1 MITING
7 DAIQTIDIL
16 IFMTIVM
23 LLPSIL
29 IAMTSFTRVIVVVSF
44 LKNGMGLQQT
54 PPSQVLIG
62 IALFLTLFIMHPVLS
77 EINTQAYQPY
87 ANEEITLQEAASR
100 AEVPIKNFMLQNTEN
115 KSLNM
120 FLNFAKMERPADTTE
135 LPLTVVI
142 PAFMTSELK
151 RAFTMGFLLLLP
163 FLVIDMIVASI
174 LMSMGMMM
182 LPPTMISLPFKVL
195 IFILVDGW
203 QLLMSTLVQS
213 FH

>member
-16 IFMTIVM
+16 IFMTLVM

-29 IAMTSFTRVIVVVSF
+29 IAMTSFTRIIIVVSF
-44 LKNGMGLQQT
+44 LKSGMGLQQT
-54 PPSQVLIG
+54 PPAQVLVG

-77 EINTQAYQPY
+77 EINEQAYQPY
-87 ANEEITLQEAASR
+87 VNEQITLEEAAGR
-100 AEVPIKNFMLQNTEN
+100 AEVPIKSFMLKQTEN

-120 FLNFAKMERPADTTE
+120 FLNFAGEQRPENLSD
-135 LPLTVVI
+135 LPLRVVV

-151 RAFTMGFLLLLP
+151 RGFTMGFLLLLP
-163 FLVIDMIVASI
+163 FLVIDMIVAST

-195 IFILVDGW
+195 VFIIVDGW

>member
-29 IAMTSFTRVIVVVSF
+29 IAMTSFTRIIVVVSF
-44 LKNGMGLQQT
+44 LKSGMGLQQT
-54 PPSQVLIG
+54 PPSQVLVG

-77 EINTQAYQPY
+77 EVNTQAYQPY

-120 FLNFAKMERPADTTE
+120 FLNFAKMERPSDISE
-135 LPLTVVI
+135 LPLTVVV

-163 FLVIDMIVASI
+163 FLVIDMIVAST

>member
-7 DAIQTIDIL
+7 DAVQTIDIL
-16 IFMTIVM
+16 IFMTIMM

-29 IAMTSFTRVIVVVSF
+29 IALTSFTRIIIVLSF
-44 LKNGMGLQQT
+44 LKSGMGLQQT
-54 PPSQVLIG
+54 PPTQVLVG
-62 IALFLTLFIMHPVLS
+62 IALFLTLFIMHPVLN

-87 ANEEITLQEAASR
+87 VNEEITIQEAAGR
-100 AEVPIKNFMLQNTEN
+100 AEVPIKNFMLQHTEN

-120 FLNFAKMERPADTTE
+120 FLNFANEERPTEISE
-135 LPLTVVI
+135 LPMRIVV

-163 FLVIDMIVASI
+163 FMVIDMTVAST

>member
-7 DAIQTIDIL
+7 DTIQTIDIL
-16 IFMTIVM
+16 IFMTLVM

-29 IAMTSFTRVIVVVSF
+29 IAMTSFTRIIVVVSF
-44 LKNGMGLQQT
+44 LKSGMGLQQT
-54 PPSQVLIG
+54 PPAQVLVG

-77 EINTQAYQPY
+77 EINEQAYQPY
-87 ANEEITLQEAASR
+87 VREEITLEQAADR
-100 AEVPIKNFMLQNTEN
+100 AEEPIKNFMLRQTEN
-115 KSLNM
+115 KALNM
-120 FLNFAKMERPADTTE
+120 FLNFAGEDRPENLSD
-135 LPLTVVI
+135 LSLRVVV

-163 FLVIDMIVASI
+163 FLVIDMIVAST

-182 LPPTMISLPFKVL
+182 LPPTMVSLPFKVL
-195 IFILVDGW
+195 IFIIVDGW
-203 QLLMSTLVQS
+203 QLLMTTLVQS